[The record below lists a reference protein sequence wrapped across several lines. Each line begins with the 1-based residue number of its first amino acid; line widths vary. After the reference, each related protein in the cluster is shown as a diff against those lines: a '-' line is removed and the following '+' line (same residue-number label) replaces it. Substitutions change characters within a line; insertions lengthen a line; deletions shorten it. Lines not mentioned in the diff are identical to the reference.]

1 MDKIEQA
8 FDDLRQHAAD
18 MHKTHGMV
26 RYFGEYEDSYVL
38 GYMASYLESFVRGL
52 PEQYQKEFMND
63 IAWRVDK
70 KTREEQEELA
80 IIEMSIRAELDALD
94 LPSEDR
100 KA

>member
-1 MDKIEQA
+1 
-8 FDDLRQHAAD
+8 
-18 MHKTHGMV
+18 
-26 RYFGEYEDSYVL
+26 
-38 GYMASYLESFVRGL
+38 
-52 PEQYQKEFMND
+52 MND

-94 LPSEDR
+94 LPSENR